1 MNLRDYIWNIYE
13 IAKTNN
19 VQRDVAKDMFIAN
32 LNAGTDRYKGATG
45 VSYRRL
51 GLRWKALSD
60 TEKRK
65 QQNEFHDIITDYFK
79 PLSQA
84 WQAGDRKAFDAV
96 IAGIK

>member
-1 MNLRDYIWNIYE
+1 MNLRNYIWNIYE

-32 LNAGTDRYKGATG
+32 LNAGTDKYKGATG

-51 GLRWKALSD
+51 GMKWKALSSV
-60 TEKRK
+60 EKRK
-65 QQNEFHDIITDYFK
+65 QQNEFHDIITNYFK
-79 PLSQA
+79 PLSEA

-96 IAGIK
+96 IAGIQ